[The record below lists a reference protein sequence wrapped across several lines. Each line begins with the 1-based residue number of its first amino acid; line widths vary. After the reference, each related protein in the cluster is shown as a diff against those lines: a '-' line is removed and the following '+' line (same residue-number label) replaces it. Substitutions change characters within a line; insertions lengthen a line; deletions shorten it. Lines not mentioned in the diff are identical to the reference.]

1 MKKLMLKNCKIDAT
15 KLKDVIAL
23 CVFGSYH
30 EKVFDKDRSDI
41 DIMILLDLSDMDIKQ
56 YRHELSGETFDFN
69 MDHDLDII
77 CKKYYQN
84 IFHMTIFILLL
95 LVSLIILLVKS
106 Y

>member
-1 MKKLMLKNCKIDAT
+1 MKKLMLKNWKIDAS
-15 KLKDVIAL
+15 KLKDVIEL

-41 DIMILLDLSDMDIKQ
+41 DIMILSKYQLELYDEIEIEDYLQKILSEYFLQI
-56 YRHELSGETFDFN
+56 
-69 MDHDLDII
+69 
-77 CKKYYQN
+77 
-84 IFHMTIFILLL
+84 IFILLL

>member
-41 DIMILLDLSDMDIKQ
+41 DIMILSKYQL
-56 YRHELSGETFDFN
+56 ELYDEIEIEDY
-69 MDHDLDII
+69 LQ
-77 CKKYYQN
+77 KYYQN

>member
-41 DIMILLDLSDMDIKQ
+41 DIML
-56 YRHELSGETFDFN
+56 
-69 MDHDLDII
+69 
-77 CKKYYQN
+77 
-84 IFHMTIFILLL
+84 
-95 LVSLIILLVKS
+95 SLIHI
-106 Y
+106 

>member
-41 DIMILLDLSDMDIKQ
+41 DIMILSKYQLELYDEIEIEDYLQKILSEYFSYDNLHFTFIK
-56 YRHELSGETFDFN
+56 
-69 MDHDLDII
+69 
-77 CKKYYQN
+77 
-84 IFHMTIFILLL
+84 
-95 LVSLIILLVKS
+95 
-106 Y
+106 

>member
-15 KLKDVIAL
+15 KLKDIIAL

-41 DIMILLDLSDMDIKQ
+41 DIMILSKYQL
-56 YRHELSGETFDFN
+56 ELYDEIEIEDY
-69 MDHDLDII
+69 LQ
-77 CKKYYQN
+77 KYYQN